1 MKIRKAKNEDAAII
15 INFQQKMAMETEGLE
30 LDHSTISNGVL
41 AVFSDPSKGTYYIT
55 ESDSK
60 PVASLL
66 ITPEWSDWRNS
77 YIWWFQSVYVI
88 PEYRRK
94 GVFRHMYNFIKEEA
108 SKENIPGLRLYV
120 EKDNI
125 RAQLTYQAMGMD
137 GEHYRLFE
145 WMK

>member
-1 MKIRKAKNEDAAII
+1 MKIRVAKKEDAATII
-15 INFQQKMAMETEGLE
+15 DFQQKMAMETEGFE

-41 AVFSDPSKGTYYIT
+41 AVFSDSSKGTYYVA
-55 ESDSK
+55 ESENK
-60 PVASLL
+60 VIASLL

-88 PEYRRK
+88 PDYRRK
-94 GVFRHMYNFIKEEA
+94 GVFREMYYFIK
-108 SKENIPGLRLYV
+108 KESTKKNIPGLRLYV
-120 EKDNI
+120 EKDNS
-125 RAQLTYQAMGMD
+125 RAQLTYEAMGMD